1 MKLRDQLLLSYFIVM
16 LVSLGV
22 TAVAII
28 TLLSTRPAPIE
39 PTLREITQFISNS
52 GIRNL
57 LQKQGIA
64 TEMDY
69 QAALDYAENGEIRFI
84 VVRNDQILRDSINEF
99 SRGDTLPAFQV
110 LEESNPVNL
119 RPRPAPPPPQATYV
133 TGLFE
138 DTQGQAWLFVGFN
151 RLAEPNDPN
160 DRIPP
165 QNLLL
170 AFAKPRP
177 QNSFLETLGEL
188 GDTLLIVVVQA
199 VLAGTLIATM
209 FALWIARNIVNPL
222 QKLATAAKAVAEG
235 DFTQRVPHTGPQEIR
250 RVAKAFNSMSERVED
265 TQQAQRDLL
274 ANVSHDLKTPLTS
287 IQGFSQAIL
296 DGTATDIHKAATIIY
311 EEAGRLAR
319 MVNQLTELAR
329 LRAGRL
335 DMQRVS
341 LDISAMVD
349 AMVRGI
355 EVVAQK
361 KQIQLHTQYQTRHK
375 IMGDGDRLAQVINN
389 LLSNAVKYTPSGGQV
404 WVLLED
410 VNAQNIAL
418 TVRDNGIGIPQEDLT
433 RIFDRFYQVDKSRG
447 PKRGTGLGLAIAHEI
462 ILAHGGEIQAYSDG
476 RGKGTVF
483 RVVLPIH

>member
-1 MKLRDQLLLSYFIVM
+1 M

-22 TAVAII
+22 TAAAII

-39 PTLREITQFISNS
+39 PTLREITQFITDS
-52 GIRNL
+52 GTRDL
-57 LQKQGIA
+57 LQKQGVA
-64 TEMDY
+64 TRADL
-69 QAALDYAENGEIRFI
+69 QTALVYAENAEIRFI
-84 VVRNDQILRDSINEF
+84 AVRNDQILSDSLNEF
-99 SRGDTLPAFQV
+99 APGESLPA
-110 LEESNPVNL
+110 LEIIEESAL
-119 RPRPAPPPPQATYV
+119 R
-133 TGLFE
+133 
-138 DTQGQAWLFVGFN
+138 DWLFVGFY

-165 QNLLL
+165 QNLML

-177 QNSFLETLGEL
+177 EVSLLETLGEL
-188 GDTLLIVVVQA
+188 GNTLVIVVTQA
-199 VLAGTLIATM
+199 ILAGALIATLL
-209 FALWIARNIVNPL
+209 AWLIARNIANPL
-222 QKLATAAKAVAEG
+222 QKLATAAQAVSEG
-235 DFTQRVPHTGPQEIR
+235 DFTQRVPPVGLQEIR
-250 RVAKAFNSMSERVED
+250 HVAKSFNSMSERVED

-296 DGTATDIHKAATIIY
+296 DGTATDVHKAATIIY
-311 EEAGRLAR
+311 DEAGRLAR

-335 DMQRVS
+335 DMQRVP

-349 AMVRGI
+349 AMVQGI

-361 KQIQLHTQYQTRHK
+361 KQIQLHTEYQTRHK

-404 WVLLED
+404 WVSLEN
-410 VNAQNIAL
+410 VNAQNISL
-418 TVRDNGIGIPQEDLT
+418 TVRDNGIGIPQEDLM
-433 RIFDRFYQVDKSRG
+433 RVFDRFYQVDKSRG
-447 PKRGTGLGLAIAHEI
+447 PKRGTGLGLAIAQEI
-462 ILAHGGEIQAYSDG
+462 VLAHGGEIQAHSEG

-483 RVVLPIH
+483 RVVLPIQ

>member
-1 MKLRDQLLLSYFIVM
+1 MKLRDQLLLSYFMVM

-39 PTLREITQFISNS
+39 PTLREITQFITNS
-52 GIRNL
+52 GIRNI
-57 LQKQGIA
+57 LQKQGVA
-64 TEMDY
+64 TEADY
-69 QAALDYAENGEIRFI
+69 QTALDYAENAEIRFI
-84 VVRNDQILRDSINEF
+84 VVRNDQILRDSMNEF
-99 SRGDTLPAFQV
+99 SRGDSLPTLQIID
-110 LEESNPVNL
+110 ESAPRNL
-119 RPRPAPPPPQATYV
+119 RPRPSAPPPQASYA
-133 TGLFE
+133 TGSFE
-138 DTQGQAWLFVGFN
+138 DGEGQDWLFVGFH

-160 DRIPP
+160 DRIAP

-177 QNSFLETLGEL
+177 QNSFLDTLGEL
-188 GDTLLIVVVQA
+188 GDTLLIVVIQA
-199 VLAGTLIATM
+199 ILAGAMIATLL
-209 FALWIARNIVNPL
+209 AWLIARNIANPL
-222 QKLATAAKAVAEG
+222 QKLATAAKAVSEG
-235 DFTQRVPHTGPQEIR
+235 DFTQRVPPTGPQEIR
-250 RVAKAFNSMSERVED
+250 RVANSFNSMSERVED

-296 DGTATDIHKAATIIY
+296 DGTATDVHKAATIIY
-311 EEAGRLAR
+311 DEAGRLAR

-349 AMVRGI
+349 AMVQGI

-361 KQIQLHTQYQTRHK
+361 KQIQLHTEYQTRHK

-404 WVLLED
+404 WVSLQD
-410 VNAQNIAL
+410 VNAQNISL

-447 PKRGTGLGLAIAHEI
+447 PKRGTGLGLAIAQEI
-462 ILAHGGEIQAYSDG
+462 VLAHGGEIQAHSEG
-476 RGKGTVF
+476 RGKGTIF
-483 RVVLPIH
+483 RVVLPIQ

>member
-1 MKLRDQLLLSYFIVM
+1 MRLRDQLILSYFVVM

-22 TAVAII
+22 TAAAII

-39 PTLREITQFISNS
+39 PTLREITQFITDS
-52 GIRNL
+52 GTRDL
-57 LQKQGIA
+57 LQKQGVA
-64 TEMDY
+64 TRADL
-69 QAALDYAENGEIRFI
+69 QTALVYAENAEIRFI
-84 VVRNDQILRDSINEF
+84 AVRNDQILSDSLNEF
-99 SRGDTLPAFQV
+99 APGESLPA
-110 LEESNPVNL
+110 LEIIEESAQREA
-119 RPRPAPPPPQATYV
+119 RPRSSSPPPPVAYAT
-133 TGLFE
+133 GSFKNA
-138 DTQGQAWLFVGFN
+138 QGQDWLFVGFY

-165 QNLLL
+165 QNLML

-177 QNSFLETLGEL
+177 EVSLLETLGEL
-188 GDTLLIVVVQA
+188 GNTLVIVVTQA
-199 VLAGTLIATM
+199 ILAGALIATLL
-209 FALWIARNIVNPL
+209 AWLIARNIANPL
-222 QKLATAAKAVAEG
+222 QKLATAAQAVSEG
-235 DFTQRVPHTGPQEIR
+235 DFTQRVPPVGLQEIR
-250 RVAKAFNSMSERVED
+250 HVAKSFNSMSERVED

-296 DGTATDIHKAATIIY
+296 DGTATDVHKAATIIY
-311 EEAGRLAR
+311 DEAGRLAR

-335 DMQRVS
+335 DMQRVP

-349 AMVRGI
+349 AMVQGI

-361 KQIQLHTQYQTRHK
+361 KQIQLHTEYQTRHK

-404 WVLLED
+404 WVSLEN
-410 VNAQNIAL
+410 VNAQNISL
-418 TVRDNGIGIPQEDLT
+418 TVRDNGIGIPQEDLM
-433 RIFDRFYQVDKSRG
+433 RVFDRFYQVDKSRG
-447 PKRGTGLGLAIAHEI
+447 PKRGTGLGLAIAQEI
-462 ILAHGGEIQAYSDG
+462 VLAHGGEIQAHSEG

-483 RVVLPIH
+483 RVVLPIQ